1 MRFTARHL
9 TKTPSSA
16 AASATAGAVNSRS
29 APGTSP
35 AQGKK
40 AARRG
45 SLLRLVALSA
55 LAGLLGSCGNGDAEP
70 AEGEG
75 TATDASQ
82 SPTQDGSEDESSDGD
97 GTDEEGATDGS
108 TAGDDPSGSE
118 GPGESES
125 ESPEATDD
133 AAGDDLLTEQGVT
146 AAHPDAVAAGETVLE
161 DGGNAVDAAIAT
173 ALAVSVVEP
182 YASGLG
188 GGGSAVIAG
197 GDVDDP
203 EFYDYREEVAGDGE
217 IPDSGIGVPGFVAG
231 LGELHQAHGS
241 MEWAELVEPARA
253 LASDGIEVTEFLHT
267 RMTEDLGPDAI
278 EDEDAFAP
286 GGNPLEVGDTL
297 VQEDLAS
304 TLSTLAD
311 DGPESFYT
319 GEVAADLAD
328 VDGLDEQTLADY
340 DVREGEPVR
349 GAFGEYEVLS
359 AAPALPGAALI
370 QMLQDAE
377 SAGIAD
383 TEPDSA
389 EYVQTLSESWL
400 DAEET
405 AQTDLGDP
413 EFVDVPLSEIIGSS
427 TRSSSTQ
434 SSSTQSNS
442 PQGSPIQSIPD
453 QDTSEQAAAPTPS
466 SDDTDPT
473 VPDAPNTTH
482 ISTVDSSGRA
492 VSMTNT
498 LTNFWGSGDTLGGFF
513 LNNQLSRFDSIDSP
527 ANEPE
532 PGKRSVTWSTPSMV
546 LDDEERPVLAIG
558 TPGGHQILN
567 VLGSVLTQWGLQD
580 ASLEESITSLR
591 FRLDGETDTL
601 FIEEEPS
608 GELAAGIADAGWSTE
623 VWPRD
628 VAAFGSVQALEIDYE
643 NGTVDGAE
651 DPRREGTF
659 SITE

>member
-9 TKTPSSA
+9 AVTPSSA
-16 AASATAGAVNSRS
+16 AAAVTARASDSRS
-29 APGTSP
+29 VPGTSV
-35 AQGKK
+35 
-40 AARRG
+40 RRG
-45 SLLRLVALSA
+45 TRGGRRRPLLRLAALSA
-55 LAGLLGSCGNGDAEP
+55 LAGLLGSCANGDSEP
-70 AEGEG
+70 AQDED
-75 TATDASQ
+75 TATEASQ
-82 SPTQDGSEDESSDGD
+82 SPAEQGTDEDGADGE
-97 GTDEEGATDGS
+97 GTDEEGATDGGADGG
-108 TAGDDPSGSE
+108 TDDDDPGGSE
-118 GPGESES
+118 EPDES
-125 ESPEATDD
+125 ESPEATED
-133 AAGDDLLTEQGVT
+133 ADDDLLTEQGVT
-146 AAHPDAVAAGETVLE
+146 AAHPDAVAAGEEVLE

-197 GDVDDP
+197 GDVEDP
-203 EFYDYREEVAGDGE
+203 QFYDYREEVAGDGE
-217 IPDSGIGVPGFVAG
+217 IPDSGTGVPGFAAG
-231 LGELHQAHGS
+231 LGELHEAHGS
-241 MEWAELVEPARA
+241 MEWAELVEPART
-253 LASDGIEVTEFLHT
+253 LASDGVEVTEFLHT

-278 EDEDAFAP
+278 GDEDEFAP
-286 GGNPLEVGDTL
+286 GGNPLDVGDTL
-297 VQEDLAS
+297 VQEDLAT

-311 DGPESFYT
+311 EGPESFYT

-340 DVREGEPVR
+340 EVRQDEPVR
-349 GAFGEYEVLS
+349 GAFGEHEVLS

-377 SAGIAD
+377 SAGIAE
-383 TEPDSA
+383 TEPDSP

-405 AQTDLGDP
+405 AQTELGDP
-413 EFVDVPLSEIIGSS
+413 EFVDVPLNDIIGSS
-427 TRSSSTQ
+427 TQGSSTQ
-434 SSSTQSNS
+434 ADPARGTPTHGAPAQA
-442 PQGSPIQSIPD
+442 SIPD
-453 QDTSEQAAAPTPS
+453 ASPDDGDTAL
-466 SDDTDPT
+466 
-473 VPDAPNTTH
+473 PDAPNTTH

-513 LNNQLSRFDSIDSP
+513 LNNQLSRFDSIDSS

-567 VLGSVLTQWGLQD
+567 VLGSVLIRWELQG
-580 ASLEESITSLR
+580 ASLEEAIASLR
-591 FRLDGETDTL
+591 FRLDGESDTL

-608 GELAAGIADAGWSTE
+608 GELAAGISDAGWSTE

-643 NGTVDGAE
+643 DGTVDGAE

>member
-29 APGTSP
+29 APGTAT

-40 AARRG
+40 AVRRG

-55 LAGLLGSCGNGDAEP
+55 LAGLLGSCANGDAEP

-82 SPTQDGSEDESSDGD
+82 SPTQDGSDGEGSDGEGFD
-97 GTDEEGATDGS
+97 DEGTDEDGATDGG
-108 TAGDDPSGSE
+108 TAGDDPNGSE
-118 GPGESES
+118 SPDES

-133 AAGDDLLTEQGVT
+133 AGEDLLTEQGVT

-197 GDVDDP
+197 GDLDDP
-203 EFYDYREEVAGDGE
+203 EFYDYREEVARDGE

-241 MEWAELVEPARA
+241 MEWAELVEPARV
-253 LASDGIEVTEFLHT
+253 LASDGVEVTEFLHT
-267 RMTEDLGPDAI
+267 RMTEDLGPDAV
-278 EDEDAFAP
+278 EDEDEFAP

-297 VQEDLAS
+297 VQEDLAT

-311 DGPESFYT
+311 DGPDSFYT

-442 PQGSPIQSIPD
+442 TQGIPD
-453 QDTSEQAAAPTPS
+453 PDAPEQAAAPTPS

-473 VPDAPNTTH
+473 IPDAPNTTH

-567 VLGSVLTQWGLQD
+567 VLGSVLTQWGLQG
-580 ASLEESITSLR
+580 ASLEEAIASLR